1 MKAGKSFTMEE
12 GGTPEISLIDEE
24 VLAPC
29 WLLAEVKSIFFRH
42 VDPNRLPMLHRET
55 YKDAGSTK

>member
-1 MKAGKSFTMEE
+1 MEE

-55 YKDAGSTK
+55 YKDAGSTKWN